1 MGPLTFSLVIPA
13 RNEEAYLPRLLDTV
27 DVARQRYRGGPGAI
41 EVIVADNVST
51 DRTAQIALDRGCRVA
66 RVEKRIIAAV
76 RNGGAAAA
84 TREILA
90 FVDADMQI
98 HPETFNAIENKL
110 VEGKTI
116 CGATGA
122 RVERWSAG
130 LAVTY
135 AFLMIF
141 VLATNMDTGV
151 VFCRR
156 ADFEA
161 MGGYNEKLILAEDVQ
176 FLWDMRRFGKSRRQK
191 LSRAS
196 SAKAIASVRK
206 FDTFGQWHFL
216 SLLPRAAYWKLFA
229 PDRYDAFAEKYWY
242 GDAAKGDVPPTSV
255 GRDA

>member
-1 MGPLTFSLVIPA
+1 MDPLTFSLVIPA

-27 DVARQRYRGGPGAI
+27 EVARQRYRGGPDSI

-51 DRTAQIALDRGCRVA
+51 DRTAQVALERGCRVA

-76 RNGGAAAA
+76 RNGGAALA

-98 HPETFNAIENKL
+98 HPETFNEIEKKL
-110 VEGKTI
+110 AEGKTI

-122 RVERWSAG
+122 RVERWSTG
-130 LAVTY
+130 LLVTY
-135 AFLMIF
+135 AFLMIL
-141 VLATNMDTGV
+141 VLTTNMDTGV

-176 FLWDMRRFGKSRRQK
+176 FLWDMRRLGKKRGQK
-191 LSRAS
+191 LSRATT
-196 SAKAIASVRK
+196 AKAIASVRK

-216 SLLPRAAYWKLFA
+216 SQLPRAAYWKLFA
-229 PDRYDAFAEKYWY
+229 PDRFVAFADKYWY
-242 GDAAKGDVPPTSV
+242 GDGAKGDAGKINV
-255 GRDA
+255 RKDA